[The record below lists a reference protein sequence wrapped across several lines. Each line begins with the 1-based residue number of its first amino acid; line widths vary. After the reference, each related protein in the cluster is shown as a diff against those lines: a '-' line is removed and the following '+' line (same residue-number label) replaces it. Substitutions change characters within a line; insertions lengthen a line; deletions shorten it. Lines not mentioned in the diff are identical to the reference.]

1 MSERDREKEARA
13 WTLTG
18 WWLFVILKAGD
29 CAGFFIIASINARD
43 PFALLGSLFFM
54 AGNIAAFLFPY
65 YQPVAT
71 FHSRG

>member
-1 MSERDREKEARA
+1 MSERDSEKEARA

-18 WWLFVILKAGD
+18 WWLFVI

-54 AGNIAAFLFPY
+54 AGNIAFLFPY
-65 YQPVAT
+65 YHRST
-71 FHSRG
+71 REDDEDE